1 MLVYECPICHNK
13 TLTEVAPQSGN
24 SFIITEVNTDTK
36 EFMSTSGFPVRLMG
50 CASCNTVLMRNDTM
64 EIQYPN

>member
-36 EFMSTSGFPVRLMG
+36 EFMSTSGLTF
-50 CASCNTVLMRNDTM
+50 TVIT
-64 EIQYPN
+64 EKSI